1 MSCIEASNI
10 AWHANASSYVL
21 VDVRFL
27 GDFAISEIAI
37 LDWGKNFFVE
47 RFPCVSFTKLGWLL
61 AGCCDSLRIVAD
73 TVEI

>member
-27 GDFAISEIAI
+27 CDLTILEIAI
-37 LDWGKNFFVE
+37 LN
-47 RFPCVSFTKLGWLL
+47 
-61 AGCCDSLRIVAD
+61 
-73 TVEI
+73 

>member
-27 GDFAISEIAI
+27 CDFTISEIAI
-37 LDWGKNFFVE
+37 LN
-47 RFPCVSFTKLGWLL
+47 
-61 AGCCDSLRIVAD
+61 
-73 TVEI
+73 